1 MSMQAT
7 ISKALDIKWHLTERV
22 DSLKGSQRPPR
33 GRQAREDL
41 SARGAISSLSNADIK
56 MTVVSESYSPS
67 IAPLQALNKI
77 NLRDLHLETHHRGNL
92 LVLRTFGHS
101 TDISQI
107 QTFMPVEDETGDVDR
122 IAIFNFGLS
131 SWPEKRLPSGIVL
144 AIKEPFYSSVSEDIG
159 MALCIHHPS
168 DVIFLEDNHSAFP
181 SSWQLPIK
189 VKTASEWKLEG
200 NEALKKKD
208 FIKANHC
215 YSKGLAVVH
224 DIDIKLDLLR
234 NRSQARL
241 FLGSYEAAKEDAV
254 ASTQGTMH
262 HDPKY
267 GKALYR
273 AGRAAYELSDYAFAL
288 KMFQRLVDAFP
299 SDQDGPKEIKR
310 TRLRMQEAQNGV
322 FEFEAMA
329 QEIADTADYRTQQ
342 ASYLRRIDVRPKG
355 LFATENI
362 AAGEIILCEK
372 AFVASNTPKNT
383 PALSVMINPT
393 NNRALHGSH
402 VAIWVEAVR
411 KAFHNPSLGE
421 HILNLHDGS
430 PANPATEPIPLV
442 VDGMP
447 VVDVFRMQNII
458 EHAALGFTA
467 DESRIRKDVQKA
479 FKVDS
484 SGVWPVAARM
494 NHSCLFNASRG
505 FVGDFIIVRASKD
518 ILQNEEVTVMFCPA
532 DGNFEQLQQNLEGWG
547 ICCDCRLCKAEIDF
561 LKGAESRASV
571 MYEVTQFLKAQP
583 LLKVARMLV
592 DGEIPSDLVKE
603 AKRLEKALQ
612 KTYPLKLFATCV
624 PNTNKI
630 IELLPTFGMANVH
643 EWLMFAH
650 YRQPPRALDYAHFV
664 LMDHGYKV
672 TIQSS
677 GISLDRTNCVLSMT
691 AVKAMQY
698 IEHFYTQANV
708 KEVAKSARALAEE
721 MHVTYNGSMIGY
733 QGWS

>member
-1 MSMQAT
+1 MRIAT

-101 TDISQI
+101 TDVSQI

-168 DVIFLEDNHSAFP
+168 DVIFLEDNYSAFP
-181 SSWQLPIK
+181 SNWQLPIK

-241 FLGSYEAAKEDAV
+241 FLGSYEAAKEDA
-254 ASTQGTMH
+254 
-262 HDPKY
+262 KY

-310 TRLRMQEAQNGV
+310 TRLRMQEARNGV

-342 ASYLRRIDVRPKG
+342 ASYLRHIDVRPKG

-430 PANPATEPIPLV
+430 PANLATEPIPLV

-458 EHAALGFTA
+458 EHAAFGFTA

-479 FKVDS
+479 FKADS

-532 DGNFEQLQQNLEGWG
+532 DGNFEQLQQNLEGW
-547 ICCDCRLCKAEIDF
+547 
-561 LKGAESRASV
+561 
-571 MYEVTQFLKAQP
+571 
-583 LLKVARMLV
+583 
-592 DGEIPSDLVKE
+592 
-603 AKRLEKALQ
+603 
-612 KTYPLKLFATCV
+612 
-624 PNTNKI
+624 
-630 IELLPTFGMANVH
+630 
-643 EWLMFAH
+643 
-650 YRQPPRALDYAHFV
+650 
-664 LMDHGYKV
+664 
-672 TIQSS
+672 
-677 GISLDRTNCVLSMT
+677 
-691 AVKAMQY
+691 
-698 IEHFYTQANV
+698 
-708 KEVAKSARALAEE
+708 
-721 MHVTYNGSMIGY
+721 
-733 QGWS
+733 